1 MKEEV
6 DEGMQNIRSPSSYGY
21 NTSKFLAGRTV
32 RMNVKDLSARVRLA
46 PKVLNRSA
54 Q

>member
-1 MKEEV
+1 MKRNWYALNTEKKEV
-6 DEGMQNIRSPSSYGY
+6 DEGMHKLSQSVKNGKNACI
-21 NTSKFLAGRTV
+21 
-32 RMNVKDLSARVRLA
+32 KDLSVRVRLA